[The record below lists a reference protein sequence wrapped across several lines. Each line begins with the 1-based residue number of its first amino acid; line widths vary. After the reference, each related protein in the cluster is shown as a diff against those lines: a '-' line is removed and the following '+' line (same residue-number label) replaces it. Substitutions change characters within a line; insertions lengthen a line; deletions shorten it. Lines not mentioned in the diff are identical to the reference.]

1 MPTVGPKRDL
11 LAREYIKDF
20 NGVQAAIRAGYA
32 PTTAQSWVYGWLAE
46 PETQEHIARL
56 IAERNKKLEIDAQQ
70 VLRDIMEIAL
80 ADPAAAYDEDGSF
93 KRDIHQIPA
102 PLRKTISSIKTTQNG
117 VITEVK
123 FWDKLK
129 ALEMLGRHLSLFTDV
144 IKIEGA
150 DEIKERLLRAR
161 KRAINSD

>member
-1 MPTVGPKRDL
+1 MTPKQEVF
-11 LAREYIKDF
+11 AREYLKDL
-20 NGVQAAIRAGYA
+20 NATEAAIRAGYA
-32 PTTAQSWVYGWLAE
+32 PSTANSHAHTYLAD
-46 PETQEHIARL
+46 PEVQALIATL
-56 IAERNKKLEIDAQQ
+56 AAERNKKLQIDAQQ
-70 VLRDIMEIAL
+70 VLRDILEIAF

-161 KRAINSD
+161 KRAISGD